1 LTASRVPPLAVAVFA
16 FGALTRIVGFL
27 QNASLSGDEAM
38 LGLNIGRRGFLRLLQ
53 PLDYGQVA
61 TIPFLWAER
70 LLVLLGGVSGY
81 SLRVVPLL
89 AGIGL
94 LWVLYRL
101 AAEVTG
107 RVEALVALALVGT
120 AFPLIRYSVEVKP
133 YIVDAFVATVLVW
146 TGCRVA
152 EDLGNRRNWLRLALG
167 GVAAVLVSTPAL
179 LVSGAVAGGLA
190 VTALRARRTRALV
203 GLGAILTCWLAIFGV
218 TYATWYA
225 PNARAPYMRDFWSQ
239 AILRLGTPHLIS
251 RSWLGLEE
259 TGCTLT
265 CWRGLVDVTPLLIL
279 LTCIGVAGIW
289 RRRGPDY
296 AILVAGP
303 LAAAF
308 GASAVGQ
315 YPIAARLVLFAAPL
329 LAIMVATGLVGLAER
344 AESMWPR
351 IRSRWLVMAFLYPSV
366 MVAAVLTFVPPP
378 DWGIRGLEVR
388 PLADDFR
395 VRSRGEPIY
404 VFARV
409 TPPWVFHTTDWSRPD
424 TARLAWVAR
433 IAGPDGPG
441 FVNGASRGRRVA
453 GDADSL
459 VYRQKRGIELF
470 GTPSGSQG
478 RMGTGY
484 TPPQPDPG
492 WAENEAR
499 RIRDAARPYAWMV
512 LSDYA
517 HPNLDERAL
526 LMAAVDDA
534 GGEVIYTNQT
544 ADAVLYRLR
553 FNPPR
558 RIEARC
564 SPTNMKRCMRS
575 KPNIGG
581 FGDVAGCCSI
591 SSAPSPR
598 PAHQFRGSS
607 TTGAARV
614 AVPASTHHWER
625 SSGSNRTVRRYHSRG
640 RGVVAVSAVQSGPS
654 CLSARPC
661 SMLSWRPTC
670 WSTSR
675 TTAWPWPK
683 WCGCSSLGERLSS
696 ACRPTL
702 GFSPSTT
709 PLFSTSAV
717 TPGRHFAV

>member
-1 LTASRVPPLAVAVFA
+1 MDLQSLEGRREERAGRSRQALTASRVPPLAVAVFA

-289 RRRGPDY
+289 RLRRFGGRPVSHRGTPGAVRRPAPGDY
-296 AILVAGP
+296 GRNWPGRPGGARREHVAPNPFPMAGHGFP
-303 LAAAF
+303 LPLGDGRGGAYVRATTGLGDSRFGGTPLGGRLPSSFQRRANLRVCPGHPALGLPHHGLEPAGH
-308 GASAVGQ
+308 GAS
-315 YPIAARLVLFAAPL
+315 
-329 LAIMVATGLVGLAER
+329 GL
-344 AESMWPR
+344 
-351 IRSRWLVMAFLYPSV
+351 
-366 MVAAVLTFVPPP
+366 
-378 DWGIRGLEVR
+378 
-388 PLADDFR
+388 
-395 VRSRGEPIY
+395 
-404 VFARV
+404 
-409 TPPWVFHTTDWSRPD
+409 
-424 TARLAWVAR
+424 
-433 IAGPDGPG
+433 
-441 FVNGASRGRRVA
+441 
-453 GDADSL
+453 
-459 VYRQKRGIELF
+459 
-470 GTPSGSQG
+470 GSQ
-478 RMGTGY
+478 
-484 TPPQPDPG
+484 DC
-492 WAENEAR
+492 
-499 RIRDAARPYAWMV
+499 
-512 LSDYA
+512 
-517 HPNLDERAL
+517 RA
-526 LMAAVDDA
+526 
-534 GGEVIYTNQT
+534 
-544 ADAVLYRLR
+544 
-553 FNPPR
+553 
-558 RIEARC
+558 
-564 SPTNMKRCMRS
+564 
-575 KPNIGG
+575 
-581 FGDVAGCCSI
+581 
-591 SSAPSPR
+591 
-598 PAHQFRGSS
+598 
-607 TTGAARV
+607 
-614 AVPASTHHWER
+614 
-625 SSGSNRTVRRYHSRG
+625 
-640 RGVVAVSAVQSGPS
+640 
-654 CLSARPC
+654 
-661 SMLSWRPTC
+661 
-670 WSTSR
+670 
-675 TTAWPWPK
+675 
-683 WCGCSSLGERLSS
+683 
-696 ACRPTL
+696 
-702 GFSPSTT
+702 
-709 PLFSTSAV
+709 
-717 TPGRHFAV
+717 